1 MLTGWIVAAVVTLG
15 FIRERR
21 LRQTGDIRRRLRA

>member
-15 FIRERR
+15 FIRERK